1 MDIDG
6 NTYLEILAGKYL
18 LRNTCLA
25 ISAQKYNWEWL
36 KPIWQKFTE
45 EPLKINPYFL
55 TPEQLI
61 EKNKAIIESR
71 KGTLLFRELVSTFYL
86 KSLPEDFKT
95 KF

>member
-1 MDIDG
+1 MTSFYNMVTQLSD
-6 NTYLEILAGKYL
+6 YL
-18 LRNTCLA
+18 
-25 ISAQKYNWEWL
+25 S